1 MRLQSTVPGL
11 ISFPIFVLGFAWITE
26 EHVHISG
33 MCVMLFMTGLTQLC
47 VSLVTLRNL
56 LAFLV
61 LTHSPR
67 FVYASTLSYV
77 VDANVGRS
85 SYAVALNSAFRGISA
100 FVATEIAVPLQVSF
114 S

>member
-47 VSLVTLRNL
+47 VLLLTARSIPSLTP
-56 LAFLV
+56 
-61 LTHSPR
+61 TPR